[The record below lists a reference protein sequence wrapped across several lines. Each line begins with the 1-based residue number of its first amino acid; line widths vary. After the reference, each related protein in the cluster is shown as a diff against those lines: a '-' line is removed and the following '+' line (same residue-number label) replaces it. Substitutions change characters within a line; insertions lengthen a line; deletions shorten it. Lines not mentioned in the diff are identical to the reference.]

1 MNLLRSTIKIGMHAQ
16 RAAGALCL
24 IVLVTVIT
32 GSVILR
38 YVFNRPLEW
47 TEELI
52 GFVFIWL
59 SFLGAAVVAAKR
71 RHVAVDFI
79 TDYFPPAVKFWV
91 QFFIYVLVMLL
102 LAVMFVSTVLLI
114 PTMRHVTVTLE
125 IPRYWYNIPILI
137 SSIFMLLVYVE
148 DMIVLFRPDLKAE
161 EYDSKNVSTL

>member
-1 MNLLRSTIKIGMHAQ
+1 MSVLRTIIRIGMKAQ
-16 RAAGALCL
+16 STLGALCL
-24 IVLVTVIT
+24 IVLVVVISI
-32 GSVILR
+32 SVLLR

-52 GFVFIWL
+52 SFVFVWL

-79 TDYFPPAVKFWV
+79 TDRFTPAMKFWI
-91 QFFIYVLVMLL
+91 QFVINILIMVL
-102 LAVMFVSTVLLI
+102 LAVMAISTIYIL

-137 SSIFMLLVYVE
+137 ASVYMMLVYIE
-148 DMIVLFRPDLKAE
+148 DTIVLFRPDWKNE
-161 EYDSKNVSTL
+161 DYNSKNVSTL